1 MLATLL
7 ETTDNPAPKPGDL
20 VVVEV
25 PLNCTI
31 HSADAARLASL
42 RVAARELRDAIKTG
56 KSEAVIL
63 RLAYGVS
70 EFADVTDADA
80 RSIVDVRIIS
90 TTEAS
95 R

>member
-1 MLATLL
+1 MLAKLL
-7 ETTDNPAPKPGDL
+7 VTSGNPAPKPGDL

-25 PLNCTI
+25 PANCTI
-31 HSADAARLASL
+31 HSTDAARLTRL
-42 RVAARELRDAIKTG
+42 RVMARELRDAIKTG
-56 KSEAVIL
+56 QSEAVIL

-80 RSIVDVRIIS
+80 GSIVDVRISS
-90 TTEAS
+90 TMEAS